1 MTEAGTTI
9 AREEVK
15 YIPVKMVSIQQI
27 EHMLMSARRV
37 IIQFFNPGFITA
49 NMTAYPFNYLSH
61 ISVLLFS
68 LTTLHIR

>member
-37 IIQFFNPGFITA
+37 IIQFFNPGFITT
-49 NMTAYPFNYLSH
+49 NMTAYPFNYLIH
-61 ISVLLFS
+61 TPVLLFS
-68 LTTLHIR
+68 VSTLHIR